1 MLFRVCNQHITGIP
15 VRCGVADP
23 HNQALHAQSRTIEK
37 IRSKPAQLR
46 KIWHNLCTYLNKYH
60 FPKVIWWFQ
69 VIFSPFFVEIPRK
82 FYQLVRQKQ
91 NGAHSVERDCA
102 LVQKTKGV
110 PSAHPSCV
118 FYGPCAIAG
127 GPLTGGPFTFPQI
140 GEIEHVLHYLRK
152 SRKNT

>member
-1 MLFRVCNQHITGIP
+1 MGEWLELLYNNVYNVSNLWLGVRLFIYQHGKDWTGIS
-15 VRCGVADP
+15 VRCGVVDP
-23 HNQALHAQSRTIEK
+23 HNQALRAQSRTIEK

-46 KIWHNLCTYLNKYH
+46 KIWHNLCIYLNKYH

-110 PSAHPSCV
+110 PSAYPGSRDFITVV
-118 FYGPCAIAG
+118 F
-127 GPLTGGPFTFPQI
+127 I
-140 GEIEHVLHYLRK
+140 GFCQSK
-152 SRKNT
+152 